1 MRISDG
7 ELKKL
12 LLDSGKVKEDAL
24 NEAMPKDDSKEPLQ
38 SIVLKKKLIP
48 EKDLVQL
55 YAKSLDIPFVEL
67 VNIKIPREILLKIPE
82 RIARKYQAVLFGSE
96 EDQLQLAMADPED
109 FQAQDFITK
118 QVGGK
123 LI

>member
-12 LLDSGKVKEDAL
+12 LLDSGKVKEPAL
-24 NEAMPKDDSKEPLQ
+24 TDAMPKDDSKEPLL
-38 SIVLKKKLIP
+38 SIVLKKKLIG

-67 VNIKIPREILLKIPE
+67 TSVKIPREILLKIPE
-82 RIARKYQAVLFGSE
+82 RIARKYQAILFGSE
-96 EDQLQLAMADPED
+96 EAELQLAMADPED

-123 LI
+123 